1 MTYTTLLVLPTTLG
15 TFRRDFE
22 LILPPHPGM
31 GIRINVYEMLNVDSV
46 VIGDIG
52 YDVTCICSLEGNN
65 SSEITAEKCISL
77 GFEIG
82 PYP

>member
-52 YDVTCICSLEGNN
+52 YDVTCICSLEVNDP
-65 SSEITAEKCISL
+65 SEVTEQKCISL